1 MGAIVVTINPRKVVM
16 KKNNGK
22 KAQKKPY
29 RAPKL
34 TRYGSVRKLTKGS
47 TSGALDDTLNSFV

>member
-1 MGAIVVTINPRKVVM
+1 M